1 MFIFLTFTVFTTVSK
16 KYYKNKGQKS
26 KMIFVLHFIYD
37 SLSLPKLSFL
47 NDLRRSRIILDCRL
61 IAILTKQAG

>member
-1 MFIFLTFTVFTTVSK
+1 
-16 KYYKNKGQKS
+16 
-26 KMIFVLHFIYD
+26 MIFVLRFIYD

-47 NDLRRSRIILDCRL
+47 NNLRRSRIILDCRL